1 MPVRVGPGQVQES
14 ILGSEVG
21 REAGSS
27 EGDSAEDPS

>member
-1 MPVRVGPGQVQES
+1 MPVRVRPDQVQES

-21 REAGSS
+21 QDAGSS